1 MFAASPLVCKRRS
14 PDRLQ
19 GQVTSPRSE
28 NGPATIQRSRTW
40 LVMDSG
46 MSWFQSGER
55 FPRNFRSSEQLRTS
69 GGEQSSLVEL
79 SNPSVLTPNLA
90 SWRIGKKINE
100 EALSAPDHGDAA
112 AAILHRINS
121 GLAAQHGI
129 SRSGDIEIVGH
140 RVVHGADRYP
150 NPVRVDDEVIQT
162 IEQLEEL
169 APLHNVGAL
178 SVIRACRAAL
188 DRAIPQIA
196 VFDTAFHRT
205 IRTAPNSM
213 PSRGSSRNGTKYSDL
228 VSTEFHTIILYSAMP
243 K

>member
-1 MFAASPLVCKRRS
+1 MAGDGFRNVLVFNPGSASLKFQIIRS
-14 PDRLQ
+14 ASNERWGTKL
-19 GQVTSPRSE
+19 
-28 NGPATIQRSRTW
+28 I
-40 LVMDSG
+40 SG
-46 MSWFQSGER
+46 VVEPIGANAKF
-55 FPRNFRSSEQLRTS
+55 
-69 GGEQSSLVEL
+69 SLLEG
-79 SNPSVLTPNLA
+79 
-90 SWRIGKKINE
+90 RKKINE
-100 EALSAPDHGDAA
+100 EALSAPDHGEAA

-205 IRTAPNSM
+205 IPDRAKFYAIPW
-213 PSRGSSRNGTKYSDL
+213 SSRNGTKYSDL